1 MAGAATNGG
10 SGDQWRERRPTPRG
24 SPSRSSEAA
33 GSLPGGAGGEGDAPA
48 LRTPTAFILVLCLV
62 ASLIAG
68 CNWRSSSEPETRDSL
83 SLSSIDPPSG
93 TRLAPGGP
101 VTFTAFVDY
110 QLVSQSFLSGDRGTI
125 TMEIEDQD
133 GRDLDVEVRKTVNH
147 GRGSTS
153 LSDRITV
160 PAAGVSQVK
169 VTLSLIPDALNA
181 PAVISVVATYQVG

>member
-1 MAGAATNGG
+1 MK
-10 SGDQWRERRPTPRG
+10 RRQ
-24 SPSRSSEAA
+24 
-33 GSLPGGAGGEGDAPA
+33 LLIVA
-48 LRTPTAFILVLCLV
+48 LVVALGV
-62 ASLIAG
+62 ASLAAG

-83 SLSSIDPPSG
+83 SLSSIDPPGG

-110 QLVSQSFLSGDRGTI
+110 QLFSQNVLSGDRGTI
-125 TMEIEDQD
+125 TMDIEDQD

-153 LSDRITV
+153 LSDRVTV
-160 PAAGVSQVK
+160 PATGVSQVK

-181 PAVISVVATYQVG
+181 PAVVSVVASYPVGN